1 MKDLTCIV
9 VGGGFAG
16 IHALK
21 AIHKAC
27 HKGIG
32 GRKLRLI
39 LIDMGSAHV
48 RKVLLFRPAVSEEG
62 LPFLGNRSCR
72 KVPVSYRAG

>member
-39 LIDMGSAHV
+39 LIDM
-48 RKVLLFRPAVSEEG
+48 
-62 LPFLGNRSCR
+62 
-72 KVPVSYRAG
+72 

>member
-1 MKDLTCIV
+1 MSSFSLSTIRDNTTKQPFLVYVQNRIKQKEMGCLMKDLTCIV

-32 GRKLRLI
+32 GRK
-39 LIDMGSAHV
+39 
-48 RKVLLFRPAVSEEG
+48 
-62 LPFLGNRSCR
+62 
-72 KVPVSYRAG
+72 RA